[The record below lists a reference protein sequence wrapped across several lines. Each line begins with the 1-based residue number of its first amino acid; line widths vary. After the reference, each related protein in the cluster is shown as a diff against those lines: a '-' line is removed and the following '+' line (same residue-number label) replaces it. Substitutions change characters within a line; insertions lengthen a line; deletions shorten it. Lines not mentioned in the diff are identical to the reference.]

1 MLLEGVSHPLGNCGM
16 HHLMDTLRNQ
26 RTIAGTARVEGF
38 GYWSGQDVGVEFRPA
53 DVDTGVVFVR
63 ADLAGRPRIPVSLDH
78 WVETPRRTTLRRAH
92 VAVEMIE
99 HVMAALV
106 GLRVDN
112 CEVWVDAAEMPGLD
126 GSAEPFAAAL
136 ESAGIVGQPAP
147 RPVRVVRDVIR
158 LGTAESWIEVRP
170 ANRPS
175 LQLEYQLDY
184 GQTSPIGRQ
193 TLNLALNPQS
203 FREHLAPCRTF
214 MLKEEAEWLLA
225 RGLCKRAS
233 VRDLLVFGP
242 EGPIDN
248 QLRFA
253 DECVRHKLLD
263 MVGDLGLA
271 GCDLVGQFVA
281 HRSGHRH
288 NAELVRAVIA
298 QSELRS
304 AWRRCA

>member
-38 GYWSGQDVGVEFRPA
+38 GYWSGEDVGVEFRPA
-53 DVDTGVVFVR
+53 EVDTGVVFVR
-63 ADLAGRPRIPVSLDH
+63 ADLAGRPRISVSLDH
-78 WVETPRRTTLRRAH
+78 WVETPRRTTLRRGQA
-92 VAVEMIE
+92 AVEMIE

-126 GSAEPFAAAL
+126 GSAEPFAVAL
-136 ESAGIVGQPAP
+136 EAAGIVGQPAA
-147 RPVRVVRDVIR
+147 RPVRVVREVIR

-170 ANRPS
+170 ADS
-175 LQLEYQLDY
+175 LGLQLEYQLDY
-184 GQTSPIGRQ
+184 GQSSPIGRQ
-193 TLNLALNPQS
+193 TLNLPLTPRS
-203 FREHLAPCRTF
+203 FRENLAPCRTF

-242 EGPIDN
+242 DGPIDN
-248 QLRFA
+248 QLRFP

-298 QSELRS
+298 QTELRT